1 MDFKNRHPLN
11 AIDGY
16 ENLSMLEVLIPF
28 VEPSLKLPLALFIKF
43 SEIRLIIKCFRS
55 IDNLN
60 RLGLHNS
67 HSDPMD
73 MICALTGMSPDLLKT
88 IFSMMDGNNNMFS
101 DLFNTSDDSCGSSNN
116 FNANNLNNMMNM
128 FQNMQSQ
135 TSTNTSENTNYNNN
149 SPTHEFSS
157 DCTNDFEQSI
167 QKILAQYD
175 LEQATN
181 YNAESDTPSNNYSNE
196 YSNSNFSPI
205 RNE

>member
-43 SEIRLIIKCFRS
+43 SEIRLIIQCFRS
-55 IDNLN
+55 IDNLT
-60 RLGLHNS
+60 RLGLHNVT
-67 HSDPMD
+67 SDPMD

-101 DLFNTSDDSCGSSNN
+101 DLFNNTDNSCGSSNN
-116 FNANNLNNMMNM
+116 YDCSSNNLSNMMNL

-135 TSTNTSENTNYNNN
+135 TSANTSENTNHNNN
-149 SPTHEFSS
+149 SPTHQFSS
-157 DCTNDFEQSI
+157 DCTNDFEQNI
-167 QKILAQYD
+167 QNILAQYD
-175 LEQATN
+175 LEQAAN
-181 YNAESDTPSNNYSNE
+181 YNGELDT
-196 YSNSNFSPI
+196 
-205 RNE
+205 

>member
-43 SEIRLIIKCFRS
+43 SEIRLIIRCFRS
-55 IDNLN
+55 LDNLT
-60 RLGLHNS
+60 RFGLHNNS
-67 HSDPMD
+67 SDPMD

-88 IFSMMDGNNNMFS
+88 IFSMMDGKNNMFS
-101 DLFNTSDDSCGSSNN
+101 DLFHTSDDSYGSSNS
-116 FNANNLNNMMNM
+116 FDTDNLNTMMNM

-135 TSTNTSENTNYNNN
+135 TSTKTSENMNQNNN
-149 SPTHEFSS
+149 SPTHDFSN
-157 DCTNDFEQSI
+157 DYTNDFEQNI

-175 LEQATN
+175 LEQAADYHT
-181 YNAESDTPSNNYSNE
+181 ESDPQAYTNPTE
-196 YSNSNFSPI
+196 YSNFSP
-205 RNE
+205 NQKD